1 MQVFLDADVGMDFL
15 ARRKGFFA
23 DAARIIELG
32 HAGKA
37 SLCASALSYS
47 HWYYHLRKGIPQ
59 AEVIRI
65 LTVFKPIVRP
75 LTVDDTMI
83 SQALVS
89 GWPDFED
96 AVQHFAAFAHGA
108 DVIVTRNAPD
118 FKRSKVKVMS
128 PSTLVKAL
136 SF

>member
-1 MQVFLDADVGMDFL
+1 MLVFLDADVGMDFL
-15 ARRKGFFA
+15 ARRKGFFD
-23 DAARIIELG
+23 DAARLIEMG
-32 HAGKA
+32 HAGKF

-59 AEVIRI
+59 AEVVRI
-65 LTVFKPIVRP
+65 LTGFKAIVRP
-75 LTVDDTMI
+75 VAVDDTVV
-83 SQALVS
+83 SQALAS

-128 PSTLVKAL
+128 PLAL
-136 SF
+136 LRALNT

>member
-15 ARRKGFFA
+15 ARRKGFFE

-32 HAGKA
+32 HAG
-37 SLCASALSYS
+37 SVGLYASALSYA
-47 HWYYHLRKGIPQ
+47 HWYYHLRKGVPQ
-59 AEVIRI
+59 AEVVRI
-65 LTVFKPIVRP
+65 LSGLKPIVRP
-75 LTVDDTMI
+75 ITVDDAVI

-108 DVIVTRNAPD
+108 DVLVTRNAQD
-118 FKRSKVKVMS
+118 FKRSRVKVMS
-128 PSTLVKAL
+128 PSALVRSL
-136 SF
+136 SD